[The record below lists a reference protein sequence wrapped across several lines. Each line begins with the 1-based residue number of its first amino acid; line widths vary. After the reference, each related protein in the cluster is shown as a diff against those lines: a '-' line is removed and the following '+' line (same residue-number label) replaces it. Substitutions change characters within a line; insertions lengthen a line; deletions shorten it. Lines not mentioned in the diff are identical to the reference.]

1 MRPSAGTLFSK
12 ASTKPPSKLFVINL
26 WRVTLSIAVLVG
38 FASCGVQTSN
48 DFEPVNT
55 LEVVSDETTET
66 GVLPLSLVE
75 VARLE
80 QPVDAAS
87 RLSDP
92 AVYFVAR
99 AGTVHRFVDS
109 VLESEP
115 VLDISDLTEGQGERG
130 LLGLAFSRDGSTAFI
145 NYTNLDGDTTVA
157 SLSVGTTGKFARES
171 LKTILVIDQPYA
183 NHNAGDIVVE
193 PSGMILLPMGDG
205 GSADDPL
212 RVSLDDSSP
221 LGKVLRVDP
230 RDGSY
235 EILARGLRNP
245 WRVDLYQDRLWLA
258 DVGQGEFEEVSV
270 LGGLSKI
277 TDTAQ
282 VIDFGW
288 SAFEANKVFNKD
300 QKSSSHTP
308 PLVSYKHGD
317 NGCSISGGAV
327 ATAGS
332 LRNRFVFADYCSGRL
347 WSIATD
353 ESAPQ
358 MKLHFDDLDSPS
370 AVVRANEKLFVLSL
384 SGTIWQIRN

>member
-48 DFEPVNT
+48 DFEPVST

-80 QPVDAAS
+80 QLVDAAS

-282 VIDFGW
+282 VVDFGW

-370 AVVRANEKLFVLSL
+370 AAVRANEKLFVLSL

>member
-1 MRPSAGTLFSK
+1 MK

-48 DFEPVNT
+48 DFEPVST

-87 RLSDP
+87 RLGDP
-92 AVYFVAR
+92 AVYFVAQG
-99 AGTVHRFVDS
+99 GTVHRFVDS

-157 SLSVGTTGKFARES
+157 SLSVGTTGKFARKS

-193 PSGMILLPMGDG
+193 SSGMILLPMGDG

>member
-12 ASTKPPSKLFVINL
+12 ASSKPPSKLFVINL

-48 DFEPVNT
+48 DFEPVST

-87 RLSDP
+87 RLGDP

-99 AGTVHRFVDS
+99 GGTVHRFVDS

-145 NYTNLDGDTTVA
+145 NYTNLDGDTTIA
-157 SLSVGTTGKFARES
+157 SLSVNQDGIFARDS

-193 PSGMILLPMGDG
+193 SSGMILLPMGDG

-288 SAFEANKVFNKD
+288 SAFEANKIFNKD

>member
-1 MRPSAGTLFSK
+1 MQPSAGTLFSK

-48 DFEPVNT
+48 DFEPVST

-87 RLSDP
+87 RLGDL
-92 AVYFVAR
+92 AVYFVAQG
-99 AGTVHRFVDS
+99 GTVHRFVDS

-157 SLSVGTTGKFARES
+157 SLSVGTTGKFARKS

-193 PSGMILLPMGDG
+193 SSGMILLPMGDG

-300 QKSSSHTP
+300 QKSYSHTP

>member
-1 MRPSAGTLFSK
+1 MRV
-12 ASTKPPSKLFVINL
+12 STKPPNKLFVINF
-26 WRVTLSIAVLVG
+26 WRVALCVAVFASL
-38 FASCGVQTSN
+38 ASCGAQTSS
-48 DFEPVNT
+48 EVEIVNT
-55 LEVVSDETTET
+55 LNAVTDEIIET
-66 GVLPLSLVE
+66 GDLSLVE
-75 VARLE
+75 VTKLN

-87 RLSDP
+87 RLDDP

-99 AGTVHRFVDS
+99 GGTVHKFIDEAI
-109 VLESEP
+109 ESEP
-115 VLDISDLTEGQGERG
+115 VLDISDLTEGKGERG
-130 LLGLAFSRDGSTAFI
+130 LLGLAFSNDGATAFI
-145 NYTNLDGDTTVA
+145 NYTNRDGDTTIA
-157 SLSVGTTGKFARES
+157 SLSVNRDGIFARES
-171 LKTILVIDQPYA
+171 LKIILVIDQPYP

-193 PSGMILLPMGDG
+193 PNGMILVPMGDG

-230 RDGSY
+230 LDGTY
-235 EILARGLRNP
+235 VILARGLRNP
-245 WRVDLYQDRLWLA
+245 WRVDLYQNRLWLA

-300 QKSSSHTP
+300 QKSPSHTP

-327 ATAGS
+327 AATGS

-370 AVVRANEKLFVLSL
+370 AVVRANETLFVLSL

>member
-48 DFEPVNT
+48 DFEPVST

-157 SLSVGTTGKFARES
+157 SLSVGTTGKFARKS

>member
-1 MRPSAGTLFSK
+1 M
-12 ASTKPPSKLFVINL
+12 
-26 WRVTLSIAVLVG
+26 LVG
-38 FASCGVQTSN
+38 FASCGAQTSS
-48 DFEPVNT
+48 EVETVIT
-55 LEVVSDETTET
+55 LNAVTDEIIET
-66 GVLPLSLVE
+66 SELSLSLVE

-87 RLSDP
+87 RFSDP

-99 AGTVHRFVDS
+99 GGTVHRFADA

-145 NYTNLDGDTTVA
+145 NYTNLDGDTTIA
-157 SLSVGTTGKFARES
+157 SLNVNRDGIFARES
-171 LKTILVIDQPYA
+171 LKTILVVDQPFA

-193 PSGMILLPMGDG
+193 PSGMILVPMGDG

-230 RDGSY
+230 RNGSFT
-235 EILARGLRNP
+235 ILARGLRNP

-270 LGGLSKI
+270 LDGLTKI
-277 TDTAQ
+277 TSTSQ
-282 VIDFGW
+282 IVDFGW
-288 SAFEANKVFNKD
+288 SAYEANDRFNKD
-300 QKSSSHTP
+300 QTSATHRP
-308 PLVSYKHGD
+308 PVIAYQHGD
-317 NGCSISGGAV
+317 DGCSISGGAV
-327 ATAGS
+327 AVSGS
-332 LRNRFVFADYCSGRL
+332 LLNRYVFADYCSGRL

-358 MKLHFDDLDSPS
+358 MTLHFDDLDSPS
-370 AVVRANEKLFVLSL
+370 AVVRANETLFVLSL

>member
-48 DFEPVNT
+48 DFEPVST

-80 QPVDAAS
+80 QLVDAAS

-193 PSGMILLPMGDG
+193 PSGMILLPKGDG

>member
-48 DFEPVNT
+48 DFEPVST

-87 RLSDP
+87 RLGDP

-99 AGTVHRFVDS
+99 GGTVHRFVDA

-157 SLSVGTTGKFARES
+157 SLSVGTTGKFARKS

-193 PSGMILLPMGDG
+193 SSGMILLPMGDG

-282 VIDFGW
+282 VVDFGW

>member
-48 DFEPVNT
+48 DFEPVST

-87 RLSDP
+87 RLGDP

-99 AGTVHRFVDS
+99 SGTVHRFVDS

-282 VIDFGW
+282 VVDFGW

>member
-1 MRPSAGTLFSK
+1 MK

-38 FASCGVQTSN
+38 FTACGVQTSN
-48 DFEPVNT
+48 DFEPVGT

-87 RLSDP
+87 RLGDP

-99 AGTVHRFVDS
+99 GGTVHRFVDS

-193 PSGMILLPMGDG
+193 SSGMILLPMGDG

>member
-1 MRPSAGTLFSK
+1 M
-12 ASTKPPSKLFVINL
+12 INL
-26 WRVTLSIAVLVG
+26 WRVNLSIAVLVG

-48 DFEPVNT
+48 DFEPVST

-80 QPVDAAS
+80 QPVDAES
-87 RLSDP
+87 RLGDL

-99 AGTVHRFVDS
+99 GGTVHRFVDS

-235 EILARGLRNP
+235 VILARGLRNP

-282 VIDFGW
+282 VTDFGW

-300 QKSSSHTP
+300 QKSPSHTP

>member
-1 MRPSAGTLFSK
+1 MK

-26 WRVTLSIAVLVG
+26 WRVTLSIAVIVG

-48 DFEPVNT
+48 DFEAVST

-282 VIDFGW
+282 VVDFGW

-332 LRNRFVFADYCSGRL
+332 LRNRFVFADYCSWRL

>member
-1 MRPSAGTLFSK
+1 MRRSAGTLFSK

-48 DFEPVNT
+48 DFEPVST

-87 RLSDP
+87 RLGDL

-99 AGTVHRFVDS
+99 GGTVHRFVES
-109 VLESEP
+109 VLESKP

-282 VIDFGW
+282 VVDFGW

>member
-1 MRPSAGTLFSK
+1 MRV
-12 ASTKPPSKLFVINL
+12 STKPPNKLFVINF
-26 WRVTLSIAVLVG
+26 WRVALCVAVFASL
-38 FASCGVQTSN
+38 ASCGAQTSS
-48 DFEPVNT
+48 EVEIVNT
-55 LEVVSDETTET
+55 LNAVTDEIIET
-66 GVLPLSLVE
+66 GDLSLVE
-75 VARLE
+75 VTKLN

-87 RLSDP
+87 RLDDP

-99 AGTVHRFVDS
+99 GGTVHKFIDEAI
-109 VLESEP
+109 ESEP
-115 VLDISDLTEGQGERG
+115 VLDISDITEGKGERG
-130 LLGLAFSRDGSTAFI
+130 LLGLAFSNDGATAFI
-145 NYTNLDGDTTVA
+145 NYTNRDGDTTIA
-157 SLSVGTTGKFARES
+157 SLSVNRDGIFARES
-171 LKTILVIDQPYA
+171 LKIILVIDQPYP

-193 PSGMILLPMGDG
+193 PNGMILVPMGDG

-230 RDGSY
+230 LDGTY
-235 EILARGLRNP
+235 VILARGLRNP
-245 WRVDLYQDRLWLA
+245 WRVDLYQNRLWLA

-300 QKSSSHTP
+300 QKSPSHTP

-327 ATAGS
+327 AATGS

-370 AVVRANEKLFVLSL
+370 AVVRANETLFVLSL

>member
-1 MRPSAGTLFSK
+1 MRPSAGTLFLK

-48 DFEPVNT
+48 DFEPVST

-87 RLSDP
+87 RLGDP

-99 AGTVHRFVDS
+99 SGTVHRFVDS

-157 SLSVGTTGKFARES
+157 SLSVGTTGKFARKS

-193 PSGMILLPMGDG
+193 SSGMILLPMGDG

-288 SAFEANKVFNKD
+288 SAFEANKIFNKD

-308 PLVSYKHGD
+308 PLV
-317 NGCSISGGAV
+317 
-327 ATAGS
+327 
-332 LRNRFVFADYCSGRL
+332 
-347 WSIATD
+347 
-353 ESAPQ
+353 
-358 MKLHFDDLDSPS
+358 
-370 AVVRANEKLFVLSL
+370 
-384 SGTIWQIRN
+384 

>member
-66 GVLPLSLVE
+66 GVLSLSLVG

-87 RLSDP
+87 RLGDP

-99 AGTVHRFVDS
+99 GGTVHRFVDS

-332 LRNRFVFADYCSGRL
+332 LRNRFVLADYCSGRL

>member
-1 MRPSAGTLFSK
+1 MK

-38 FASCGVQTSN
+38 FTACGVQTSN
-48 DFEPVNT
+48 DFEPVGT

-87 RLSDP
+87 RLGDP

-99 AGTVHRFVDS
+99 GGTVHRFVDS

-157 SLSVGTTGKFARES
+157 SLSVGTTGKFARKS

-193 PSGMILLPMGDG
+193 SSGMILLPMGDG

-282 VIDFGW
+282 VVDFGW

>member
-1 MRPSAGTLFSK
+1 MK

-48 DFEPVNT
+48 DFEPVST

-87 RLSDP
+87 RLGDP

-99 AGTVHRFVDS
+99 GGTVHRFVDS

-193 PSGMILLPMGDG
+193 SSGMILLPMGDG

-282 VIDFGW
+282 VVDFGW

>member
-1 MRPSAGTLFSK
+1 MK

-48 DFEPVNT
+48 DFEPVGT

-87 RLSDP
+87 RLGDP

-99 AGTVHRFVDS
+99 GGTVHRFVDS

-157 SLSVGTTGKFARES
+157 SLSVGTTGKFARKS

-193 PSGMILLPMGDG
+193 SSGMILLPMGDG

-282 VIDFGW
+282 VVDFGW

>member
-38 FASCGVQTSN
+38 FASCSVQTSN
-48 DFEPVNT
+48 DFEPVST

-300 QKSSSHTP
+300 QKSSTHTP

-317 NGCSISGGAV
+317 IGCSISGGAV

-332 LRNRFVFADYCSGRL
+332 LRNRFVFADYCRGRL

>member
-1 MRPSAGTLFSK
+1 MRPSAGTLFLK

-38 FASCGVQTSN
+38 FTACGVQTSN
-48 DFEPVNT
+48 DFEPVGT

-87 RLSDP
+87 RLGDP

-99 AGTVHRFVDS
+99 GGTVHRFVDS

-157 SLSVGTTGKFARES
+157 SLSVGTTGKFARKS

-193 PSGMILLPMGDG
+193 SSGMILLPMGDG

-282 VIDFGW
+282 VVDFGW

>member
-1 MRPSAGTLFSK
+1 MQPSAGTLFSK
-12 ASTKPPSKLFVINL
+12 ASTKPPNNLIFSSL
-26 WRVTLSIAVLVG
+26 WRVTLCVAVLVG
-38 FASCGVQTSN
+38 FAACGAQTSS
-48 DFEPVNT
+48 EVETVIT
-55 LEVVSDETTET
+55 LNSVTDEIIET
-66 GVLPLSLVE
+66 SELSLSLVE

-87 RLSDP
+87 RLGDP

-99 AGTVHRFVDS
+99 GGTVHRFVDA
-109 VLESEP
+109 VLENEP

-145 NYTNLDGDTTVA
+145 NYTNLDGDTTIA
-157 SLSVGTTGKFARES
+157 SLNVNRDGIFARES
-171 LKTILVIDQPYA
+171 LKTILVVDQPFA

-193 PSGMILLPMGDG
+193 PSGMILVPMGDG

-230 RDGSY
+230 RDGSFT
-235 EILARGLRNP
+235 ILARGLRNP

-258 DVGQGEFEEVSV
+258 DVGQSDFEEVSV
-270 LGGLSKI
+270 LDGLTKI
-277 TDTAQ
+277 TSTSQ
-282 VIDFGW
+282 IVDFGW
-288 SAFEANKVFNKD
+288 SAYEANDRFNKD
-300 QKSSSHTP
+300 QTSATHRP
-308 PLVSYKHGD
+308 PVIAYQHGD
-317 NGCSISGGAV
+317 DGCSISGGAV
-327 ATAGS
+327 AVSGS
-332 LRNRFVFADYCSGRL
+332 LLNRYVFADYCSGRL

-358 MKLHFDDLDSPS
+358 MTLHFDDLDSPS
-370 AVVRANEKLFVLSL
+370 AVVRANETLFVLSL

>member
-48 DFEPVNT
+48 DFEPVST

-80 QPVDAAS
+80 QLVDAAS

>member
-1 MRPSAGTLFSK
+1 M
-12 ASTKPPSKLFVINL
+12 
-26 WRVTLSIAVLVG
+26 VLVG
-38 FASCGVQTSN
+38 FASCGAQTSS
-48 DFEPVNT
+48 EVKPVGPLNAVT
-55 LEVVSDETTET
+55 DEIIEA
-66 GVLPLSLVE
+66 GELSLSLVE

-87 RLSDP
+87 RSSDP

-99 AGTVHRFVDS
+99 GGTVHRFVDA
-109 VLESEP
+109 VLENEP

-145 NYTNLDGDTTVA
+145 NYTNLDGDTTIA
-157 SLSVGTTGKFARES
+157 SLNVNRDGIFARES
-171 LKTILVIDQPYA
+171 LKTILVVDQPFA

-193 PSGMILLPMGDG
+193 PSGMILVPMGDG

-230 RDGSY
+230 RNGSFT
-235 EILARGLRNP
+235 ILARGLRNP

-270 LGGLSKI
+270 LDGLTKI
-277 TDTAQ
+277 TSTSQ
-282 VIDFGW
+282 IVDFGW
-288 SAFEANKVFNKD
+288 SAYEANDRFNKD
-300 QKSSSHTP
+300 QTSATHRP
-308 PLVSYKHGD
+308 PVIAYQHGD
-317 NGCSISGGAV
+317 DGCSISGGAV
-327 ATAGS
+327 AVSGS
-332 LRNRFVFADYCSGRL
+332 LLNRYVFADYCSGRL

-358 MKLHFDDLDSPS
+358 MTLHFDDLDSPS
-370 AVVRANEKLFVLSL
+370 AVVRANETLFVLSL